1 MANVL
6 CQFKNCTNNK
16 ISDPNKHFFRFR
28 SHDFKTWIKACGN
41 YKLLKLSKSTLTSTR
56 FVCSDHFGDQSYTR
70 VLSPFKNKLK
80 RDAVPQFKG
89 K

>member
-1 MANVL
+1 MEKVR
-6 CQFKNCTNNK
+6 CQFKNCRNTKINEPHKRYFHFRRHDYNN
-16 ISDPNKHFFRFR
+16 
-28 SHDFKTWIKACGN
+28 WIKACGN
-41 YKLLKLSKSTLTSTR
+41 YKLKKLSKSTLLYDR

-70 VLSPFKNKLK
+70 VLFSFKNKLK